1 MSGKRKQPGEVPEQL
16 DMPSVELLEAELKR
30 VRRKNRRGRTIR
42 TILLTLITVA
52 AIAVVLA
59 VLVMP
64 VLQISGS
71 SMENTLLDRDL
82 VIALNSGRYKS
93 GDVIGFYYN
102 NEILVKRVIAVS
114 GDWVDIDEDGTV
126 YLNGTR
132 LDEPYVTEKAL
143 GDCSINLPY
152 QIPDGR
158 LFVMGDR
165 RESSI
170 DSRNASVGCVSG
182 DAVVGKLLLRI
193 WPLDRFGLVR

>member
-1 MSGKRKQPGEVPEQL
+1 MSGKRKQPREVPEQL

-42 TILLTLITVA
+42 TILLMLITVA

-93 GDVIGFYYN
+93 GDV
-102 NEILVKRVIAVS
+102 L
-114 GDWVDIDEDGTV
+114 
-126 YLNGTR
+126 
-132 LDEPYVTEKAL
+132 
-143 GDCSINLPY
+143 
-152 QIPDGR
+152 
-158 LFVMGDR
+158 
-165 RESSI
+165 
-170 DSRNASVGCVSG
+170 
-182 DAVVGKLLLRI
+182 
-193 WPLDRFGLVR
+193 

>member
-16 DMPSVELLEAELKR
+16 DMQSVELLEAELKR

-42 TILLTLITVA
+42 TILLMLITVA